1 MKPEKGLSKCFAPL
15 DKMCLLSKGTE
26 SLENI
31 STCFLRL
38 INYKRMP
45 TRSGF
50 YLWLKSRTHNGLINN
65 SWEAKCSWIYC
76 TTTQN
81 QTKCLQPGRLPFA
94 VPGAFVFFFFFYK
107 CSRISRRILF
117 ATFTVHL
124 ENLWG
129 NEVRIAFPY
138 HLNDSIPF
146 NIIKICW
153 AWISLSLYA
162 VILKFYVYLVMFNF
176 FMNLF
181 CDFSARW
188 FFLMPAITKFLVM
201 LDTSKI

>member
-1 MKPEKGLSKCFAPL
+1 MMKPEKGISKYFAPL
-15 DKMCLLSKGTE
+15 DKMCLLSKGAE

-31 STCFLRL
+31 STCFWRL

-65 SWEAKCSWIYC
+65 SWEAQCSWMYC
-76 TTTQN
+76 TTTES
-81 QTKCLQPGRLPFA
+81 QTECLQPERLPFPF
-94 VPGAFVFFFFFYK
+94 PGAFSFPYK
-107 CSRISRRILF
+107 CSRICRRILF
-117 ATFTVHL
+117 ATFPAHL

-129 NEVRIAFPY
+129 NEGRIAFPY

-153 AWISLSLYA
+153 AWISLSLYT
-162 VILKFYVYLVMFNF
+162 VILKFYV
-176 FMNLF
+176 
-181 CDFSARW
+181 
-188 FFLMPAITKFLVM
+188 
-201 LDTSKI
+201 